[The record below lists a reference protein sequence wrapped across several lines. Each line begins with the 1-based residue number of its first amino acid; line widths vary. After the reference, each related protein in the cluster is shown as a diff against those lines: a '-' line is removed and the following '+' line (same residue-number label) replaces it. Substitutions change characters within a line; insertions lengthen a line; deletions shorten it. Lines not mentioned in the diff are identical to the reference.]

1 MDYLFRFNQLRSN
14 NRSTLGHY
22 WSFVYDGLLDHLDY
36 ASSTRINQHRSIVDD
51 RVAIVPDPVFL
62 RNVVIGNARF
72 RKLEG
77 LGADSEEKHA
87 PASDTD
93 TAVVDSLKVLDPERP
108 IREADILGIRWH
120 VSKVPIPL
128 QSSFCIDQHKFSG
141 PYARRS
147 NNHLRDYIILLRTHR
162 RLR

>member
-1 MDYLFRFNQLRSN
+1 MSAWTC
-14 NRSTLGHY
+14 RST
-22 WSFVYDGLLDHLDY
+22 DGNAADK
-36 ASSTRINQHRSIVDD
+36 
-51 RVAIVPDPVFL
+51 IVPPRL
-62 RNVVIGNARF
+62 RIPYW
-72 RKLEG
+72 KG

-147 NNHLRDYIILLRTHR
+147 NN
-162 RLR
+162 